1 MISPLANVSP
11 KAKIG
16 KNVTIEPFAT
26 VYEDVEIGDNTYIH
40 PNAIIYPDTTIGS
53 NCQIFPGA
61 LIGIVSQD
69 LKYKGEKAKTTIGNN
84 TIIREYVTVHKGTL
98 DRMLTAIGDN
108 CLVMAYA
115 HVAHDC
121 IIGNNVIL
129 ANYVGLAGHVTI
141 EDFSILEG
149 YVAVQQFV
157 VVGAHTFLAGTSKVR
172 KNVPPYIRVAREP
185 LQYIGVNS
193 VGLSRRGFDKETIN
207 QIEDIYR
214 LIFVRGHNTSKALE
228 LVEQEIPDSPVRK
241 QIVEFIK
248 NSADGIVK
256 GI

>member
-16 KNVTIEPFAT
+16 NNVTIEPFAT
-26 VYEDVEIGDNTYIH
+26 IYEDVEIGDNTYIH
-40 PNAIIYPDTTIGS
+40 PNAVIYPDTTIGCD
-53 NCQIFPGA
+53 CQIFPGA

-69 LKYKGEKAKTTIGNN
+69 LKYKGEKAKTIIGNN
-84 TIIREYVTVHKGTL
+84 TIIREYVTVHKGTA
-98 DRMLTAIGDN
+98 DRMTTSIGNN
-108 CLVMAYA
+108 CMIMAYA

-157 VVGAHTFLAGTSKVR
+157 VVGTHSFLAGTSKVR
-172 KNVPPYIRVAREP
+172 KNVPPFIRVAREP

-214 LIFVRGHNTSKALE
+214 LIFVRGHNTTKALE
-228 LVEQEIPDSPVRK
+228 LVEQEIADTPIRK
-241 QIVEFIK
+241 QIVEFIR
-248 NSADGIVK
+248 SSTDGIIK